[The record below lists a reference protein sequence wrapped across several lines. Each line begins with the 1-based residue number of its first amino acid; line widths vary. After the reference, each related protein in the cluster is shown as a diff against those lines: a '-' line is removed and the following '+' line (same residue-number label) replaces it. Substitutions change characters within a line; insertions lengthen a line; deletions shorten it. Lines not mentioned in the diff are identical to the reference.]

1 MSSTLYTPDGRT
13 KEIRPANGAYWTMEE
28 KQAFVGGNPEVL
40 RTVDGGF
47 MVINEEGKI
56 LNPPL
61 ELNIPATRLY
71 IHGRR
76 DVILGPA
83 LVVDTREE
91 LEATDETSTETLTEQ
106 RKLTL

>member
-13 KEIRPANGAYWTMEE
+13 KEVRPANGKWWTLTEL
-28 KQAFVGGNPEVL
+28 QGFVGGFVEVL

-47 MVINEEGKI
+47 MVINELGKVVD
-56 LNPPL
+56 PPL

-76 DVILGPA
+76 DVVLGPA

-91 LEATDETSTETLTEQ
+91 LDAPDKVTV
-106 RKLTL
+106 